1 MKTASPSLKIAP
13 SILSADFRRLGEEV
27 ALAEKAGADMLHFD
41 IMDGHFVP
49 NITFGPMILKALR
62 SETNL
67 PFDVHLMVDNPESFI
82 EPVVDAGGNSITV
95 HVEVCRHLQRM
106 VQLIRD
112 RGLRVGV
119 ALNPATSL
127 SSIEYVLDEVDVVL
141 IMGVNPGFGGQT
153 FIPKTL
159 KKIREARAKLT
170 DLDLWTDIAVD
181 GGITAENVSSIIEAG
196 ANVIIAG
203 TATFGQEDAEKAI
216 KKLRKAAEK
225 AYKNAAKNY
234 EKRKQP
240 KS

>member
-1 MKTASPSLKIAP
+1 MKTASPPLKIAP

-159 KKIREARAKLT
+159 KKIRETRAKLT

-225 AYKNAAKNY
+225 AYKNAAKTY

>member
-1 MKTASPSLKIAP
+1 MKTASPPLKIAP

-106 VQLIRD
+106 VQ
-112 RGLRVGV
+112 
-119 ALNPATSL
+119 
-127 SSIEYVLDEVDVVL
+127 
-141 IMGVNPGFGGQT
+141 
-153 FIPKTL
+153 
-159 KKIREARAKLT
+159 
-170 DLDLWTDIAVD
+170 
-181 GGITAENVSSIIEAG
+181 
-196 ANVIIAG
+196 
-203 TATFGQEDAEKAI
+203 
-216 KKLRKAAEK
+216 
-225 AYKNAAKNY
+225 
-234 EKRKQP
+234 
-240 KS
+240 